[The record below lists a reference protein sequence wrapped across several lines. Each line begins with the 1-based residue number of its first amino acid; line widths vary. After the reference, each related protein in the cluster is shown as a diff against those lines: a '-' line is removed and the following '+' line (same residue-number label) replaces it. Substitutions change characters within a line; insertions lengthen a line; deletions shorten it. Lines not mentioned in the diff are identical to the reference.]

1 MKQELS
7 DKTKRGRQ
15 WVQGEPLPLLP
26 IPSKAMGGNK
36 VSSGSR
42 VYLILRHAILS
53 DVLAPGSW
61 LRQDEVSVQLSVSQT
76 PVREALR
83 ILSRER
89 LVELIPNYGAKVS
102 ELSIDEFEEIYA
114 VRKGIEKLAVLR
126 SVKLLSFEKIEELRT
141 AYNNLAAIADRETL
155 GTYLSEEWKFRMLI
169 YRLGSSARFL
179 DEIKTYREK
188 AERYLRYAY
197 TYDNSIKVSY
207 GLHYELLT
215 ACENGNTLLAE
226 KSIEKALNWTLETA
240 GPVLARN
247 LSNI

>member
-1 MKQELS
+1 M
-7 DKTKRGRQ
+7 
-15 WVQGEPLPLLP
+15 QGVSLPLLP
-26 IPSKAMGGNK
+26 LPSKAFVDKK
-36 VSSGSR
+36 VSTSSR

-61 LRQDEVSVQLSVSQT
+61 LRQDEVSLQLSVSQT

-83 ILSRER
+83 TLSRER

-102 ELSIDEFEEIYA
+102 ELSIEEFEEIYA

-141 AYNNLAAIADRETL
+141 KYDNLAIIADRENL
-155 GTYLSEEWKFRMLI
+155 AKYLSEEWKFRMLI
-169 YRLGSSARFL
+169 YRLGSSESFIE
-179 DEIKTYREK
+179 EIQTYREK

-207 GLHYELLT
+207 GLHSELLA
-215 ACENGNTLLAE
+215 ACESGNTLLAE
-226 KSIEKALNWTLETA
+226 KIVEKALNWTLETA
-240 GPVLARN
+240 GPVLARI
-247 LSNI
+247 LSNQ